1 MTMLVSTA
9 PGNDVRD
16 VDDNDEDNNN
26 GRAGNPFA
34 NFLFENY
41 KEISG

>member
-1 MTMLVSTA
+1 MTMPDSTA
-9 PGNDVRD
+9 PGNGVRD
-16 VDDNDEDNNN
+16 GEDNDEDNNN

-41 KEISG
+41 KEVLG